1 MSMKT
6 RPPYIVGLGGSLRE
20 RSFSRAATREAL
32 RIAEAKSVSTE
43 LLDLRELNLPMFTPK
58 WKAEDY
64 PAVHHAGI
72 VQLLTACR
80 RADALLWVS
89 PTYHGTV
96 SGLFKNAL
104 DFMELLADD
113 DPPYLQGKVVGLIAV
128 SDPLTFGAMKNSAHE
143 LRAWLAPTHITL
155 DQRED
160 FNEDLT
166 LKEGRAQRRVA
177 RLLDELIEFASHRA
191 AKRP

>member
-1 MSMKT
+1 MTS
-6 RPPYIVGLGGSLRE
+6 RPPYIVGLGGSMRE

-32 RIAEAKSVSTE
+32 KIAEAKHAHVE
-43 LLDLRELNLPMFTPK
+43 MLDLRALNLPMFTPK
-58 WKAEDY
+58 QKPEDY
-64 PAVHHAGI
+64 PVVHQAGI
-72 VQLLTACR
+72 NQLLTACR
-80 RADALLWVS
+80 RADAMLWVS

-113 DPPYLQGKVVGLIAV
+113 DPPYLHGKVVGLIAV
-128 SDPLTFGAMKNSAHE
+128 SDSLTFGAMKNSAHE

-160 FNEDLT
+160 FHEDLT
-166 LKEGRAQRRVA
+166 LKEERAQRRVA
-177 RLLDELIEFASHRA
+177 RLLDELIEFAAHRA
-191 AKRP
+191 AQRP